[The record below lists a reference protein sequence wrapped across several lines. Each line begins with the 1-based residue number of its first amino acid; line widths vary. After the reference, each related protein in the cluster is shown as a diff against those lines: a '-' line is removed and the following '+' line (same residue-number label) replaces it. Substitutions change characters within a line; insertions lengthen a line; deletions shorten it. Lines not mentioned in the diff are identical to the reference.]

1 MSDTQSV
8 EAHRS
13 VNILNE
19 DLRLIANPLHLSDV
33 KVIKKEK
40 KSIDYNETL
49 KNTISIKYP
58 NVYLSDNNLDDI
70 NKYIDKYIK
79 DINIDRFVDNILR
92 ELIEKVVEENKFDFC
107 LPFD

>member
-1 MSDTQSV
+1 MSRELDH
-8 EAHRS
+8 AKD
-13 VNILNE
+13 IMNE

-40 KSIDYNETL
+40 KSIDYNDIL

-70 NKYIDKYIK
+70 NKHIDNYIK

-92 ELIEKVVEENKFDFC
+92 EMIEIVVEENKFDFC

>member
-1 MSDTQSV
+1 MPGELDHTKD
-8 EAHRS
+8 
-13 VNILNE
+13 IMNE

-40 KSIDYNETL
+40 KSIDYNDIL

-70 NKYIDKYIK
+70 NKHIDNYIK

-92 ELIEKVVEENKFDFC
+92 EMIEIVVEENKFDFC